1 MKKKV
6 VYITSHMQN
15 KRVVGI
21 HIRAG
26 DGYMFDKSLS
36 PRLKDF
42 EVVLDGAL
50 WPSPSVNE
58 HHLVSC

>member
-6 VYITSHMQN
+6 ASIRSHMQN
-15 KRVVGI
+15 KRVIGI
-21 HIRAG
+21 HSRAG
-26 DGYMFDKSLS
+26 DGYMFQKSLS

-42 EVVLDGAL
+42 EVVLEGSL